1 LRKIPN
7 PFGPSKERLFNTYVD
22 KRLSAY
28 PTSGIFVK
36 RVVKHVVIVIASLAC
51 LAGLALLAIN
61 LYVQSPGTQMRLRKA
76 ASESLGYPLSVF
88 RISFV
93 PFDGFHF
100 QDVTIEN
107 PATGKPLMKAHDLK
121 IACAYLP
128 LLRKKLIIR
137 EIVLTGADLR
147 IPRRHN
153 REPQTVVPESA
164 AAPQIH
170 ETPSAKP
177 SPTLSVRAPQTETP
191 HPKTLQAPKNFWVE
205 IRKFKIKQSAICLM
219 APDDTPEVALRDV
232 DCSLW
237 LHKGEYLGKLHISG
251 VTLSDSFNFED
262 ASSMIR
268 CSTRSIDLSDLT
280 ASISGGDIHG
290 HFHVDLTQPDRP
302 YQLKL
307 EVARVN
313 VNEVMNRAGGI
324 LDRAHGALEG
334 KFELSGSFKDAS
346 QAVGDGNLEIKEGY
360 LDQYPVLQEIGR
372 WTQIDE
378 LQRLRLE
385 QALSKFSVHG
395 QTIKVDSVQLISK
408 NCQVDIWGAIDT
420 AQRLALNGRLT
431 VSQFLSQKIPN
442 ELEENFQPA
451 SDGHSRFLDFQIT
464 GTLAKPQ
471 TDLFER
477 LVGDR
482 TKLFKRLLHGNRKDR
497 RKDRSTS
504 ETTPKEPRPEE

>member
-1 LRKIPN
+1 VN
-7 PFGPSKERLFNTYVD
+7 
-22 KRLSAY
+22 
-28 PTSGIFVK
+28 
-36 RVVKHVVIVIASLAC
+36 RVVKPALIVIGALAC

-61 LYVQSPGTQMRLRKA
+61 LYVQSPGTQMRLREA
-76 ASESLGYPLSVF
+76 ASESLGYPISVF
-88 RISFV
+88 RIYFV

-100 QDVTIEN
+100 QDVSIEN

-128 LLRKKLIIR
+128 LLRKKLIIH

-147 IPRRHN
+147 IPTHHN
-153 REPQTVVPESA
+153 PEPRVAVPESA
-164 AAPQIH
+164 AVPQIH
-170 ETPSAKP
+170 ETPSAKTSP
-177 SPTLSVRAPQTETP
+177 SPPVHTQRNERLQ
-191 HPKTLQAPKNFWVE
+191 PKPLPAPKNFWVE
-205 IRKFKIKQSAICLM
+205 VRKFKIKQSAIYLM
-219 APDDTPEVALRDV
+219 GPDNTPEVALRDV
-232 DCSLW
+232 DSSLW
-237 LHKGEYLGKLHISG
+237 LHKGKYLGKLHIAG
-251 VTLSDSFNFED
+251 ITLSDSFNFED
-262 ASSMIR
+262 ASSLIT
-268 CSTRSIDLSDLT
+268 CSARSIDFNDLN
-280 ASISGGDIHG
+280 ASISGGNIHG

-302 YQLKL
+302 YQLNL
-307 EVARVN
+307 EVAQVN

-334 KFELSGSFKDAS
+334 KFELTGSFKDAS
-346 QAVGDGNLEIKEGY
+346 QAVGNGSLEVKDGY

-385 QALSKFSVHG
+385 QAVSKFSVQG

-408 NCQVDIWGAIDT
+408 NCQVDIWGDIDT

-431 VSQFLSQKIPN
+431 ISQFLSQKIPN

-451 SDGHSRFLDFQIT
+451 SDEHSRFLDFQIT

-477 LVGDR
+477 LIGDR
-482 TKLFKRLLHGNRKDR
+482 TKLLKRLLRGNRKDR
-497 RKDRSTS
+497 HRDRSTGDQVQR
-504 ETTPKEPRPEE
+504 EQ

>member
-1 LRKIPN
+1 
-7 PFGPSKERLFNTYVD
+7 
-22 KRLSAY
+22 
-28 PTSGIFVK
+28 
-36 RVVKHVVIVIASLAC
+36 
-51 LAGLALLAIN
+51 
-61 LYVQSPGTQMRLRKA
+61 
-76 ASESLGYPLSVF
+76 
-88 RISFV
+88 
-93 PFDGFHF
+93 
-100 QDVTIEN
+100 
-107 PATGKPLMKAHDLK
+107 
-121 IACAYLP
+121 
-128 LLRKKLIIR
+128 
-137 EIVLTGADLR
+137 LR
-147 IPRRHN
+147 IPTRRN
-153 REPQTVVPESA
+153 PERQTAVPESA
-164 AAPQIH
+164 AASQIH

-177 SPTLSVRAPQTETP
+177 SPAPSVHAPRTETSR
-191 HPKTLQAPKNFWVE
+191 PKTLQVPKNFWVE
-205 IRKFKIKQSAICLM
+205 IRKFRIKQSAIFLM
-219 APDDTPEVALRDV
+219 APDNTPAVALRDV
-232 DCSLW
+232 DSSLL

-251 VTLSDSFNFED
+251 VALSDSFNLED

-268 CSTRSIDLSDLT
+268 CSSRSIDFSDLT

-302 YQLKL
+302 YQLNL

-313 VNEVMNRAGGI
+313 VNEVMNHAGGI
-324 LDRAHGALEG
+324 LDRAHGTLEG

-346 QAVGDGNLEIKEGY
+346 QAVGNGNLEVKEGY

-385 QALSKFSVHG
+385 QAVSKFSVQG
-395 QTIKVDSVQLISK
+395 QIIKVDSVQLISK

-420 AQRLALNGRLT
+420 GQRLALNGRLT
-431 VSQFLSQKIPN
+431 ISQFLSQKIPN

-451 SDGHSRFLDFQIT
+451 SDEHSRFLDFQIT

-497 RKDRSTS
+497 HRDRSPN